1 MSYPGGTLIMAA
13 SLATSPTAAD
23 APGAVAAT
31 SPTPAL
37 AANSNASE
45 FVPID
50 EQQPG
55 RKHELCCP
63 HCKSPG
69 NRRSSREVTTTFR
82 EIFYICRNPVCGHS
96 WKASLT
102 YEYGLSPSAIPDPAL
117 DLPMRVMDR
126 AAALVALANARAA
139 APDPDSPTFFDT

>member
-1 MSYPGGTLIMAA
+1 MAA
-13 SLATSPTAAD
+13 SLATTSAAGSPTAVEPAS
-23 APGAVAAT
+23 AIASVAAP
-31 SPTPAL
+31 S
-37 AANSNASE
+37 AAIP

-50 EQQPG
+50 ESQPG